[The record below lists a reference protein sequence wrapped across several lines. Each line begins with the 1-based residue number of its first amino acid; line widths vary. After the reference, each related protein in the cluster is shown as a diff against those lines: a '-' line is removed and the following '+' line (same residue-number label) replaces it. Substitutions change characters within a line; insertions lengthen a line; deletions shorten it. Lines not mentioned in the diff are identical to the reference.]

1 MKRRE
6 FISFIAGVGA
16 GWPLVGRAQ
25 QPAMQAV
32 GLLSS
37 DSREDSAWRLDALRR
52 GLAEEGRAEGRNVRI
67 EYRFAASRYDRM
79 RIMASELA
87 TLRVGAI
94 VTVGGTTT
102 ALAAKEATRDIP
114 VLFLVGSDPVKLG
127 LVPSLN
133 RPGGNVTGVTILS
146 VVTTAKR
153 VELLHE
159 LLPRSYAIAVLVNPN
174 NALASDVIN
183 SAASA
188 AQQLGRDLFAV
199 RAAHDS
205 DLDGAIAAVADRR
218 PAGVV
223 IEADPFFSNR
233 VKRIATLAAAH
244 AVPTLFAV
252 KEAAAEGGLLG
263 YGPSISEALR
273 ELGKLTAKVLDGAKP
288 SELPVMQST
297 KIDLAINLQAAQA
310 LGIAIPQSLL
320 ARADEVIE

>member
-6 FISFIAGVGA
+6 FISFIAGVGG

-183 SAASA
+183 SAAGA

-252 KEAAAEGGLLG
+252 REAAGEGGLLG

-297 KIDLAINLQAAQA
+297 KIDLVINLKTAKA
-310 LGIAIPQSLL
+310 LGLTVPPSLL